1 MNTRAPATPIVRK
14 KSNTLLIILVCFF
27 LFGSVVFLIAGIVDA
42 VGKHETVD
50 ISSTSYADMKT
61 GDEYYF
67 NNNML
72 VAGTYAKM
80 TQSTTKNGIEQSKSE
95 TTYALVIF
103 YDATGTPYYASLE
116 MKPSDEI
123 YQTVMKIVKADE
135 DDDINP
141 YISGCFECTALNKD
155 NYEYYQDGIDAF
167 NKQIKEEYEN
177 SFGFSNM
184 PITVTKSTFNFKYDA
199 SDPQAYKEMKQNFGI
214 TCCVAGGVMLLVSGL
229 CLFLLLRKRKKIQ
242 QQIAQAAAEA
252 AEAAQFLNDF
262 QL

>member
-1 MNTRAPATPIVRK
+1 MNTRAPATPITK
-14 KSNTLLIILVCFF
+14 KKTNTLLIILVSAF
-27 LFGSVVFLIAGIVDA
+27 LFSSVMILITGISEA
-42 VGKHETVD
+42 VGSHETVD
-50 ISSTSYADMKT
+50 ISSVSYADMKT

-72 VAGTYAKM
+72 IAGTYAKM

-116 MKPSDEI
+116 MKPGDEI
-123 YQTVMKIVKADE
+123 YQTVMKIVKSDE

-155 NYEYYQDGIDAF
+155 NYEYYQDGIDDF

-199 SDPQAYKEMKQNFGI
+199 SDPQTYKDNKHSSGVTLSI
-214 TCCVAGGVMLLVSGL
+214 AGGVMLLVFGL

-252 AEAAQFLNDF
+252 AEAARFLNDF